1 MVQHDPHEY
10 IKRRLENWSRWCQQ
24 QDSGGLGYPSMCAFA
39 RLGGRSGRSEASI
52 PIINIDASE
61 IDQAVRSLQG
71 RQSHLYL
78 VLTLHYA
85 QGLPRHLVAKRMART
100 DRTIRQNLDDAYYA
114 IDRWLQDKQSIR
126 ELQRA

>member
-1 MVQHDPHEY
+1 MMARLDWV
-10 IKRRLENWSRWCQQ
+10 RSRLENWSRWCQQ

-61 IDQAVRSLQG
+61 IDQAVKSLQG

-85 QGLPRHLVAKRMART
+85 QGLPRHLVAKRMGRT
-100 DRTIRQNLDDAYYA
+100 ERTVRQNLEDADHA
-114 IDRWLQDKQSIR
+114 IARWLEDKR
-126 ELQRA
+126 MLQRA